1 MNTFNK
7 CYCWYDYVWWPYI
20 IHEQSRGGRITPA
33 GIALYRGVLS
43 LCKPPVKWKRAEEAL
58 RLEITQPLDY
68 SPSPFSAGQK
78 TLTRSLTFT
87 ASVQHL
93 LKPEDGYQEDGTH
106 TYSYFIQSR

>member
-33 GIALYRGVLS
+33 GIALHRGVLS
-43 LCKPPVKWKRAEEAL
+43 LCKPPVKRKRAEEAL